1 MIRNILLT
9 LLLVMNFAI
18 NAQEVI
24 SVQGASYSNSN
35 GSIDFSIGEVV
46 TATLNN
52 NNNILTQGF
61 HQTNL
66 TVLAVDDFDINF
78 QARVFP
84 NPTQDILHVDIQSF
98 SGLSYKLYDIQG
110 RQLSNDIIGNKKTL
124 INTTQYATGVYLLV
138 FLNENNQKLK
148 TYRIIKN

>member
-1 MIRNILLT
+1 MKRNILLT
-9 LLLVMNFAI
+9 LLLVINLAI

-35 GSIDFSIGEVV
+35 GSIDFTIGEVV
-46 TATLNN
+46 TATLTNTN
-52 NNNILTQGF
+52 IILTQGF

-84 NPTQDILHVDIQSF
+84 NPTQDILQLDIQNY
-98 SGLSYKLYDIQG
+98 SGLNYKLYDIQG
-110 RQLSNDIIGNKKTL
+110 RQLSIAKIDKKNTV
-124 INTTQYATGVYLLV
+124 INTAQYAKGMYLLV
-138 FLNENNQKLK
+138 ILNENKQKLK

>member
-1 MIRNILLT
+1 MKRNILLT
-9 LLLVMNFAI
+9 LLLVINLAI

-35 GSIDFSIGEVV
+35 GSIDFTIGEVV
-46 TATLNN
+46 TATLTNTN
-52 NNNILTQGF
+52 MILTQGF

-66 TVLAVDDFDINF
+66 TVLAVDNFDINF

-84 NPTQDILHVDIQSF
+84 NPTQDILQLDIQNY
-98 SGLSYKLYDIQG
+98 SGLNYKLYDIQG
-110 RQLSNDIIGNKKTL
+110 RQLSIAKIDKKNTV
-124 INTTQYATGVYLLV
+124 INTAQYAKGMYLLV
-138 FLNENNQKLK
+138 ILNENKQKLK

>member
-1 MIRNILLT
+1 MKRNILLT
-9 LLLVMNFAI
+9 LLLVINLAI

-24 SVQGASYSNSN
+24 SAQGTSYSNSN
-35 GSIDFSIGEVV
+35 GSIDFTIGEAV
-46 TATLNN
+46 TATLTNT
-52 NNNILTQGF
+52 NNILTQGF

-84 NPTQDILHVDIQSF
+84 NPAQDVLQLDIQNY
-98 SGLSYKLYDIQG
+98 SGLNYKLYDIQG
-110 RQLSNDIIGNKKTL
+110 RQLSYAVIGNKNTL
-124 INTTQYATGVYLLV
+124 INTTQYAKGIYLLV
-138 FLNENNQKLK
+138 ILNENKQKLK